1 MRIGVYVC
9 HCGKNIAD
17 MVDVAQVAEFAR
29 GLAHVVVARD
39 YVYLC
44 SDPGL
49 ELIRNDILQFQLDH
63 VVIASCSPLMHQLTF
78 MDNVQRAGLNPY
90 CLERANIREQCS
102 WVHSDR
108 RIATRKAKKLV
119 AAAVVKVA
127 LAQPLE
133 VEEVELNPSVLIIG
147 GGIAGIEAAI
157 ELGGMDIEVFL
168 VEKEPQLGGHVAQL
182 YRTFPN
188 LADARELL
196 RARLEKLDSN
206 PKIEVLTCAE
216 VKEIEG
222 YVGNFR
228 AKVRQEATYVD
239 QERCNRCGLC
249 SQACPV
255 RVPDEFDVGLRQRAA
270 IYPSRFPKPYY
281 LIDPKACL
289 SLQGQGCS
297 ACADACQ
304 PGAIDLHQEAH
315 ERELEIGA
323 IIVATGYKT
332 FDPHFKPEYGYGVYK
347 NVITGLEL
355 ERLASPF
362 GPTRGKIQIN
372 GQEPEN
378 VVFIHCVGSRDKT
391 VGREYCSRVCCMYTA
406 KQAHYIKEKIPQA
419 RVTVCYTDI
428 RAYGK
433 GYEQFYE
440 RVQKEGVIYRRGM
453 VSEIYR
459 RGEKLVVRAEDTLLG
474 EFFEE
479 EADLVVLA
487 TGIVPQREAPELAR
501 KLKVHLD
508 GDGFFL
514 EAHPKLGP
522 VETATEGIFLAG
534 CCQGPKDITEAA
546 TQGRAAAA
554 KAASLLFQRTLRKEP
569 LVPWIDPE
577 ICRGCRLCETVCE
590 FGALF
595 FDERRGVV
603 SVNELLC
610 RGCGACAI
618 ACPSGAN
625 QVRNFTKRQILE
637 MTSVLI

>member
-9 HCGKNIAD
+9 HCGRNIAD
-17 MVDVAQVAEFAR
+17 TVDVAEVAKFAR
-29 GLAHVVVARD
+29 GLPEVVVARD

-49 ELIRNDILQFQLDH
+49 ELIRNDVLQFKLDRI
-63 VVIASCSPLMHQLTF
+63 VIASCSPLMHQLTF
-78 MDNVQRAGLNPY
+78 MNNVQRVGLNPY

-102 WVHSDR
+102 WVHSDQKV
-108 RIATRKAKKLV
+108 ATQKAKSLV
-119 AAAVVKVA
+119 AAAVAKVA

-133 VEEVELNPSVLIIG
+133 AEEVELKPSVLVIG

-157 ELGGMDIEVFL
+157 ELGRMGFEVFL
-168 VEKEPQLGGHVAQL
+168 VEKEPQLGGHMAQL
-182 YRTFPN
+182 HQTFPS
-188 LADARELL
+188 LADAEELL
-196 RARLEKLDSN
+196 RNKLEELSSN
-206 PKIEVLTCAE
+206 PKIKVFTRAEVLQ
-216 VKEIEG
+216 VEG
-222 YVGNFR
+222 YVGNFCVR
-228 AKVRQEATYVD
+228 VRQQPTYVNP
-239 QERCNRCGLC
+239 ERCSRCGLC

-255 RVPDEFDVGLRQRAA
+255 KVPDEFNLGLSQRAA
-270 IYPSRFPKPYY
+270 IYPSRSPSSYY

-289 SLQGQGCS
+289 SLQGRHCS
-297 ACADACQ
+297 ICQ
-304 PGAIDLHQEAH
+304 SVCQSGAIDLHQEAR
-315 ERELEIGA
+315 EQELEIGA
-323 IIVATGYKT
+323 IIVAIGYQS
-332 FDPHFKPEYGYGVYK
+332 FDAHLKPEYGYGVYE

-355 ERLASPF
+355 ERLASIS
-362 GPTRGKIQIN
+362 GPTQGKIQIN
-372 GQEPEN
+372 GREPQN
-378 VVFIHCVGSRDKT
+378 VVFIHCVGSRDKA
-391 VGREYCSRVCCMYTA
+391 VGHEYCSRVCCMYTA
-406 KQAHYIKEKIPQA
+406 KQAHYIREKIPQA
-419 RVTVCYTDI
+419 KVTVCYIDI

-479 EADLVVLA
+479 EADLVILA

-501 KLKVHLD
+501 QLKVSLD
-508 GDGFFL
+508 ADGFFL
-514 EAHPKLGP
+514 EVHPKLGP

-546 TQGRAAAA
+546 TQGRGAAA

-577 ICRGCRLCETVCE
+577 VCRGCRLCDAVCE
-590 FGALF
+590 FGALS
-595 FDERRGVV
+595 FDERRGVMT
-603 SVNELLC
+603 VNELLC
-610 RGCGACAI
+610 RGCGACAV